1 VTSLLP
7 LIGRGALAGALAGA
21 ISGAVSFAL
30 AEPSIDRAV
39 ALEAARDEAAG
50 EHAMEVFTRP
60 TQHIGLVVAAVVTGL
75 AIGVIFAVVY
85 AWLHRRD
92 PDHGSWYRSLGLA
105 GAGFVAVTLLPFLRY
120 PANPPGTGD
129 PSTLDART
137 RAWLLAIIIGLATL
151 AAAVQAYTWLT
162 RRGVGV
168 PARQLAAV
176 GVVVAGLAVLWLL
189 PDNHD
194 PVDVPANLMWTFRL
208 WSLAASAMLWGGLGI
223 GFGLAGERA
232 ARRVQAGVLATTNA

>member
-1 VTSLLP
+1 MTSLLP

-21 ISGAVSFAL
+21 VSGAVSFVL

-39 ALEAARDEAAG
+39 ALEAARDAAAG

-60 TQHIGLVVAAVVTGL
+60 TQHVGLLVAAIVTGV
-75 AIGVIFAVVY
+75 AIGAIFAVVY

-92 PDHGSWYRSLGLA
+92 PDQGSWYRSLRLA
-105 GAGFVAVTLLPFLRY
+105 GAGFLGVTLMPFLRY

-137 RAWLLAIIIGLATL
+137 RAWLLAIVIGLATI
-151 AAAVQAYTWLT
+151 AAAVQVYAWLSQ
-162 RRGVGV
+162 RGAGV
-168 PARQLAAV
+168 PARQLAAA

-189 PDNHD
+189 PDSHD
-194 PVDVPANLMWTFRL
+194 PVDVPANLLWTFRL
-208 WSLAASAMLWGGLGI
+208 WSLAAAAMVWGGLGV

-232 ARRVQAGVLATTNA
+232 ARRARAGVLAATNA